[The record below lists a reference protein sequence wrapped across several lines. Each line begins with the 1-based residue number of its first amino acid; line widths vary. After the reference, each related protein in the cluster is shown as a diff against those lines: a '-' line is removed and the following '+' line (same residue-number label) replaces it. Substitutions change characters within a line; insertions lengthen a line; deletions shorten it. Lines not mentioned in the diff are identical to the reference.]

1 MRIFRLFF
9 YASFLLMTSC
19 RSSVENQLSKIDG
32 LLNQYPDS
40 ALSALKQ
47 LDTSHLDMEKNRAY
61 YHLLYS
67 AALDKNY
74 IDITD
79 DSNISLA
86 ADYYANSKD
95 SYNRMRSYYYQ
106 GIIRKNAGNYPAAI
120 VSLEKAADEAKNIN
134 DLRYLGLSYR
144 NMGSLFH
151 TTNNNKEAITYKK
164 AAISCFEKNKDSL
177 FAQYAIYSLAV
188 EFLNNSEGYLNNRDI
203 DSCLLYARHL
213 LSCTTSESLRHY
225 TNLLYAQAHV
235 IKGDSLRQA
244 IDIFSNSPR
253 LYFSIRD
260 YGYCA
265 YAFAKIGL
273 LDSAQK
279 WRDAAYGIAQTS
291 TQKAVLNSMLFRIDS
306 LEGNYLE
313 ALRKTT
319 SAMAIQ
325 DSVTRVLLQQSLSV
339 AQKNYFQQESSL
351 RKIQMKRQRLVSFTV
366 FLLLIILCLILFMLL
381 SNEKKKQEAQLKEQM
396 AQLAVYQQ
404 ETRKGNGSLVGA
416 LFMERISRLFGLS
429 IQYYEAGNDI
439 EKSNSLSEFK
449 KAAKELAE
457 TPAIFQE
464 LENNLNTYCSG
475 IMDKLK
481 DQVPGIKGNNRKIIA
496 LFFAG
501 IPDPVVKILMQ
512 RVSVGSLRTLRSRF
526 RQIIKDSSA
535 SDERLFLDMLE
546 AEKQPGKNNRFSVFS

>member
-106 GIIRKNAGNYPAAI
+106 GIIRLNAGNYPAAI
-120 VSLEKAADEAKNIN
+120 VSFEKAEQVANSLS
-134 DLRYLGLSYR
+134 DLHYLGLIHR
-144 NMGSLFH
+144 NMGETFNV
-151 TTNNNKEAITYKK
+151 TNNFIEARKHIRK
-164 AAISCFEKNKDSL
+164 AIDCFSENQDTL
-177 FAQYAIYSLAV
+177 YAQFAIYSLAV
-188 EFLNNSEGYLNNRDI
+188 TFFNNGNGYLNNHDL
-203 DSCLLYARHL
+203 DSCRYHLNRLLDRCNNVYLQTA
-213 LSCTTSESLRHY
+213 SLRLSAY
-225 TNLLYAQAHV
+225 TDV
-235 IKGDSLRQA
+235 SKKDSLHRA
-244 IDIFSNSPR
+244 IEIFQNIPETKR
-253 LYFSIRD
+253 NFQD
-260 YGYCA
+260 YGYLA
-265 YAFAKIGL
+265 MAFARTNQ
-273 LDSAQK
+273 LDSAKK
-279 WRDAAYGIAQTS
+279 WIDKAYRNS
-291 TQKAVLNSMLFRIDS
+291 PSPSQKAWLNSILFRVDS
-306 LEGNYLE
+306 LEGHYKD
-313 ALRKTT
+313 ALQKVTE
-319 SAMAIQ
+319 AMAIQ